1 MINENIFKMNQPT
14 IISNPGQSFSA
25 HDLMRFCDAL
35 KEWKITPTLF
45 FFHVTEGGKSK
56 RLFWSTD
63 GALCGQHP
71 PERNRSALHLLL
83 SNHSAR
89 SCSQRKYIVYK
100 VQGLNE
106 IFPQLVLQLPISLR
120 SLLLNFCNLGHSITV
135 MLISWAKPQRE
146 MLHVHTLK

>member
-1 MINENIFKMNQPT
+1 MINENIFKMSQPT
-14 IISNPGQSFSA
+14 IISNPGRSFSA

-35 KEWKITPTLF
+35 KRMKDNPNS

-63 GALCGQHP
+63 GALCGQRP
-71 PERNRSALHLLL
+71 PERNRSALHLL
-83 SNHSAR
+83 SNHSAW

-120 SLLLNFCNLGHSITV
+120 SLTV
-135 MLISWAKPQRE
+135 CEKTWVRKKSCLISA
-146 MLHVHTLK
+146 T

>member
-14 IISNPGQSFSA
+14 IISNPGRSFSA

-45 FFHVTEGGKSK
+45 FFMSQKEENQKGFS
-56 RLFWSTD
+56 
-63 GALCGQHP
+63 GALMV
-71 PERNRSALHLLL
+71 L
-83 SNHSAR
+83 SVDSTLQKEIDQLSTSSWVITVHDHAVKGS
-89 SCSQRKYIVYK
+89 IVYK

-120 SLLLNFCNLGHSITV
+120 SLTV
-135 MLISWAKPQRE
+135 CHA
-146 MLHVHTLK
+146 